1 MIKSALAMRS
11 ASITVSISQPIT
23 TLVSH
28 SSAYVGTNVIDCR
41 NQAFSGKDHGV
52 SGKDHGA
59 KSSNNGV
66 ECINIVHSLA
76 QPVEGTR
83 QTWFSQVVPIGVLS
97 ERLR

>member
-1 MIKSALAMRS
+1 M
-11 ASITVSISQPIT
+11 
-23 TLVSH
+23 SH
-28 SSAYVGTNVIDCR
+28 SSAYAGTKVIGCR

-59 KSSNNGV
+59 ESSNNEV
-66 ECINIVHSLA
+66 ECSNIVHYRA

-83 QTWFSQVVPIGVLS
+83 QTWFSEVVPIGVLS